1 MLTEKEVE
9 HIALLAK
16 LGLTEEEKEKFRKE
30 LSVILDYVNKLDEV
44 ETKDVSPMA
53 GGTDLANITRNDEPL
68 FEIKEEGALE
78 KEEIEAVKEAAELIN
93 AAPHKQDGYVKVK
106 KIL

>member
-1 MLTEKEVE
+1 MLTKKEVE
-9 HIALLAK
+9 HIAFLAK

-30 LSVILDYVNKLDEV
+30 LSAILDYVNKLDEV
-44 ETKDVSPMA
+44 DANGVEPMA
-53 GGTDLANITRNDEPL
+53 GGTNLFNITREDKPL

-78 KEEIEAVKEAAELIN
+78 KEEIEAVKEAAELVN
-93 AAPHKQDGYVKVK
+93 AAPHKQDGYVKVR